1 MTKDSTAMLINCG
14 LVGPKFKSKGD
25 NDGQSVN
32 IPILVN
38 GMRRNDGV
46 VKGLLRDEIRS

>member
-1 MTKDSTAMLINCG
+1 MTKVSIAMLIIYG

-32 IPILVN
+32 IPILVDD
-38 GMRRNDGV
+38 MKRNDGG